1 MTVVIEN
8 PPHPLAAHGAIL
20 AVGEYGGVLPGNVDL
35 VVEAIRDPAADLRRS
50 RRARV
55 QHHVERMVD
64 VIASAA
70 LAQLPLE
77 FLIAPGGT
85 AHSSISRPSQATSTP
100 RRASRSEEHTS
111 ELQSP
116 MYLVCRLLLEKKN
129 TVHLST

>member
-20 AVGEYGGVLPGNVDL
+20 AVGEYGGVLPRNVDL

-77 FLIAPGGT
+77 FLIA
-85 AHSSISRPSQATSTP
+85 
-100 RRASRSEEHTS
+100 RSEEHTS
-111 ELQSP
+111 ELQSLTN
-116 MYLVCRLLLEKKN
+116 LVCRLLLEKKKN
-129 TVHLST
+129 KKVVKYNVKKYT